1 MGTSQS
7 TEEKARLLEK
17 QLLSAS
23 ELDLEKELQIL
34 DIEIDYLG
42 KNYIHTLKCASNT
55 GKILVMLHGYGGSS
69 VFYYKMLKQL
79 SRFYDIY
86 CIDLLGMGLSSR
98 PEFKCETT
106 EETIYFFL
114 ESIEKWRIAI
124 GLEKFYLCGHSFGG
138 YMASHYAN
146 LYSSRVDGL
155 ILFSPLGFTKDS
167 LDCRYLESE
176 TYINNLSFMHRR
188 FHNMRMDFF
197 KKKLTPSELVD
208 KYGWLL
214 GFWIRRNLSKRLR
227 LDSEIGKILWEF
239 LCTVYSLPMSS
250 EKALHYIINPN
261 IVAYIPLEDII
272 IDMDMNV
279 TVFYG
284 DKDWMCK
291 KGAKRMLEKES
302 KKTNFNVINVN
313 DCGHQMTMENPIELI
328 RNVVDIVETWVEIS
342 LKNKHKVHDIDS
354 SLANEIEKINI

>member
-42 KNYIHTLKCASNT
+42 KNYIHTLKCVSNT

-114 ESIEKWRIAI
+114 ES
-124 GLEKFYLCGHSFGG
+124 
-138 YMASHYAN
+138 MN
-146 LYSSRVDGL
+146 L
-155 ILFSPLGFTKDS
+155 IL
-167 LDCRYLESE
+167 
-176 TYINNLSFMHRR
+176 H
-188 FHNMRMDFF
+188 
-197 KKKLTPSELVD
+197 
-208 KYGWLL
+208 
-214 GFWIRRNLSKRLR
+214 
-227 LDSEIGKILWEF
+227 
-239 LCTVYSLPMSS
+239 
-250 EKALHYIINPN
+250 
-261 IVAYIPLEDII
+261 
-272 IDMDMNV
+272 
-279 TVFYG
+279 
-284 DKDWMCK
+284 
-291 KGAKRMLEKES
+291 
-302 KKTNFNVINVN
+302 
-313 DCGHQMTMENPIELI
+313 
-328 RNVVDIVETWVEIS
+328 
-342 LKNKHKVHDIDS
+342 
-354 SLANEIEKINI
+354 